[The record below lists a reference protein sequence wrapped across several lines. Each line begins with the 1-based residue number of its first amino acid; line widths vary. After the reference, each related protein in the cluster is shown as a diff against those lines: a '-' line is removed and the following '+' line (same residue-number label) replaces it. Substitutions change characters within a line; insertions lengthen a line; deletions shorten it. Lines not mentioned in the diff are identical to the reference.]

1 MVNTTGDNMPIKGF
15 LEKLRG
21 SSRDDDYG
29 TDVDYIELESSDA
42 QNEGK
47 VQIRIENLADF
58 ADTERIQAELRAGNI
73 VWIKIKQLREKD
85 MSELKRSVDRLRK
98 TCIAV
103 NGDIAGIDEDF
114 LILTPENVRIHR
126 G

>member
-1 MVNTTGDNMPIKGF
+1 MPIKGF

-21 SSRDDDYG
+21 SDEADAES
-29 TDVDYIELESSDA
+29 DVDYIELESSDA
-42 QNEGK
+42 QSEGK
-47 VQIRIENLADF
+47 LQIRIESLSEF
-58 ADTERIQAELRAGNI
+58 ADTERIQSELREGSI
-73 VWIKIKQLREKD
+73 VWVKIKPLKEKD
-85 MSELKRSVDRLRK
+85 MAELKRSVDRLRK

-114 LILTPENVRIHR
+114 LILTPEKVSIHR

>member
-1 MVNTTGDNMPIKGF
+1 MPIKGF

-21 SSRDDDYG
+21 SDETEEGS
-29 TDVDYIELESSDA
+29 DVDYIELESSDT
-42 QNEGK
+42 QNDGK
-47 VQIRIENLADF
+47 LQIRIESLSEF
-58 ADTERIQAELRAGNI
+58 SDTERIQSELREGSI
-73 VWIKIKQLREKD
+73 VWVKIKSLKEKD
-85 MSELKRSVDRLRK
+85 MAELKRSVDRLRK

-114 LILTPENVRIHR
+114 LILTPENVSIHR

>member
-21 SSRDDDYG
+21 SSHDDDYG

-47 VQIRIENLADF
+47 VQIKIENLADF

>member
-47 VQIRIENLADF
+47 VQIKIENLADF

>member
-1 MVNTTGDNMPIKGF
+1 MPIKGF

-47 VQIRIENLADF
+47 VQIKIENLADF

>member
-1 MVNTTGDNMPIKGF
+1 MPIKGF

-21 SSRDDDYG
+21 SDEADTES
-29 TDVDYIELESSDA
+29 DVDYIELESSDA

-47 VQIRIENLADF
+47 LQIRIESLSEF
-58 ADTERIQAELRAGNI
+58 ADTERIQSELREGSI
-73 VWIKIKQLREKD
+73 VWVKIKPLKEKD
-85 MSELKRSVDRLRK
+85 MAELKRSVDRLRK

-114 LILTPENVRIHR
+114 LILTPEKVSIHR